1 LLTVLACNGAP
12 KPKPR
17 PPQPSPIP
25 VVVDR
30 IPCSLPIFDS
40 PPVMWGVPD
49 PSAPVGP
56 SGLPIRWILT
66 TDTIADLGAY
76 IHSLAGWIRA
86 AQVCLE
92 GK

>member
-1 LLTVLACNGAP
+1 VL
-12 KPKPR
+12 
-17 PPQPSPIP
+17 
-25 VVVDR
+25 VER
-30 IPCSLPIFDS
+30 IPCSLPTFAS

-76 IHSLAGWIRA
+76 IESLHGWIRSA
-86 AQVCLE
+86 TICLE
-92 GK
+92 NK